1 VERIL
6 ALLVQKVPRIE
17 VSMKSGRSIV
27 GVLLASSLLMSLPAS
42 ATERSCVEAFKNA
55 KVNFETRL
63 EKLERQQTMA
73 WGMAAFGVAAG
84 VACGKFLHAGRIG
97 RSACAT
103 VFGGG
108 PLVAAYGFDS
118 TSRTKISR
126 LRDAYRLY
134 SIYESRYNPD
144 PALNKEAQAM
154 LSTLGVDKQKEQR
167 ALEEFAT
174 LMDYG
179 KLCDGEMPRTYEEA
193 LGLMRDR
200 LHSAN

>member
-1 VERIL
+1 MERIL

-27 GVLLASSLLMSLPAS
+27 GILLASSLLVSLPTS
-42 ATERSCVEAFKNA
+42 AAEGSCVEAFKSA
-55 KVNFETRL
+55 KINFETRL
-63 EKLERQQTMA
+63 EKLESQQTMA
-73 WGMAAFGVAAG
+73 WGMGVFGVAAG
-84 VACGKFLHAGRIG
+84 VACVRFLRAGKIG
-97 RSACAT
+97 RGACAT
-103 VFGGG
+103 VFGAA
-108 PLVAAYGFDS
+108 PVVAAYGFDS
-118 TSRTKISR
+118 TSRTKMSR

-134 SIYESRYNPD
+134 MIYESRYSPD
-144 PALNKEAQAM
+144 PSTNKEAQAM

>member
-1 VERIL
+1 
-6 ALLVQKVPRIE
+6 
-17 VSMKSGRSIV
+17 MKSSRSIV
-27 GVLLASSLLMSLPAS
+27 GVLLASSLLASLPAS
-42 ATERSCVEAFKNA
+42 ATERPCVEAFKSA
-55 KVNFETRL
+55 KVNFEKRL
-63 EKLERQQTMA
+63 EKLESQQTMA
-73 WGMAAFGVAAG
+73 WGMGMVGLAAG
-84 VACGKFLHAGRIG
+84 VACVKFLRAGRIG

-103 VFGGG
+103 VFGAA
-108 PLVAAYGFDS
+108 PVVAAYGFDS
-118 TSRTKISR
+118 ASRTKMAR

-134 SIYESRYNPD
+134 TIYESRHSAD
-144 PALNKEAQAM
+144 PSANKEAQAM

-200 LHSAN
+200 LHSAD

>member
-6 ALLVQKVPRIE
+6 ALLVQKVPPIE
-17 VSMKSGRSIV
+17 VSMIFGRSIV
-27 GVLLASSLLMSLPAS
+27 GVLLATSLVVSLPAS
-42 ATERSCVEAFKNA
+42 AAERSCVEAFKNA
-55 KVNFETRL
+55 KVNFQKRL
-63 EKLERQQTMA
+63 EKLETHQTMA
-73 WGMAAFGVAAG
+73 WGMGAFGIAAG
-84 VACGKFLHAGRIG
+84 VACAKFLRAGKIG

-103 VFGGG
+103 VFGGA
-108 PLVAAYGFDS
+108 PVVAAYGFDS
-118 TSRTKISR
+118 SSRTKISR

-134 SIYESRYNPD
+134 TIYESLHSPD
-144 PALNKEAQAM
+144 PTQDKEAQLM

>member
-1 VERIL
+1 L

-27 GVLLASSLLMSLPAS
+27 GVLLATALLASLPAS
-42 ATERSCVEAFKNA
+42 AAERSCVEAFKNA
-55 KVNFETRL
+55 KVNFEKRL
-63 EKLERQQTMA
+63 EGLERQQTMA
-73 WGMAAFGVAAG
+73 WGMGAVGLAAG
-84 VACGKFLHAGRIG
+84 VACVKFLRAGRLG

-103 VFGGG
+103 VFGAG
-108 PLVAAYGFDS
+108 PVVAAYSFDS

-134 SIYESRYNPD
+134 SIYESRYNPAD

-154 LSTLGVDKQKEQR
+154 LSTLGVDKQKEQL

-179 KLCDGEMPRTYEEA
+179 KLCDGEMPRTYDEA

>member
-1 VERIL
+1 MERIL

-17 VSMKSGRSIV
+17 VSMNSGRSIV
-27 GVLLASSLLMSLPAS
+27 GILLAISLLAGLPAS
-42 ATERSCVEAFKNA
+42 AAEKSCVEAFKNA
-55 KVNFETRL
+55 KVNFEQRL
-63 EKLERQQTMA
+63 EKLERHQWMA
-73 WGMAAFGVAAG
+73 WGMGAAG
-84 VACGKFLHAGRIG
+84 VAASVTCLKFLRGRIG

-108 PLVAAYGFDS
+108 PLIAAYGFDS
-118 TSRTKISR
+118 TSRTKMSR

-134 SIYESRYNPD
+134 TIYESRYSPD
-144 PALNKEAQAM
+144 PSQNKEAQAM

-193 LGLMRDR
+193 LGIMRDR
-200 LHSAN
+200 LHSTN